1 MAREKSTNRLVKFWW
16 CAAFTAGVVVGAI
29 LLRLT
34 DAQQTAWTVG
44 FLGAIAAAVAIYEQF
59 SEPGIGGAIRQRGGW
74 ASREWSQPVATRKPG
89 GPKTGIKRGQLRA
102 IEGRKPQVPSDAP
115 APSPPASGDAPPT
128 SGAS

>member
-34 DAQQTAWTVG
+34 DAQRTAWTVG
-44 FLGAIAAAVAIYEQF
+44 FLGAIAFAVAIYEQF
-59 SEPGIGGAIRQRGGW
+59 SEPGLGGAARQRGGW
-74 ASREWSQPVATRKPG
+74 ASRGWTQPAVARKPNK
-89 GPKTGIKRGQLRA
+89 PKAGLKRGQLRA
-102 IEGRKPQVPSDAP
+102 IEGRKSQAASDSP
-115 APSPPASGDAPPT
+115 ETSPPTSGDAPPT